1 MSRRFVVLLLA
12 LLIFYSMQNLA
23 FEEKIGKDSTK
34 NFENDYTHFVVAELG
49 STTYCPYC
57 PDASDLMH
65 SLHSLGNLPF
75 YYITLVY
82 DKSDVA
88 QRRGRAFNDYFI
100 PMLYVDGG
108 YKVVDTTSEIS
119 YSNAIKSS
127 AERNVRDV
135 DIEVNAE
142 WNGNDV
148 SIILNVTNNEN
159 RIYFGHIMVCMAEID
174 SRWIRNDGKHYNN
187 TLMDY
192 ALNRYILIPGGKTK
206 KLEVEWENKY
216 NLQEGNTLILAFIS
230 NWIPHIQQNPWE
242 KPKPNFFIAQF
253 VDDANAAEI

>member
-1 MSRRFVVLLLA
+1 MILLLA

-23 FEEKIGKDSTK
+23 FEEKIGKDLTK

-65 SLHSLGNLPF
+65 SLHSSGNLPF

-88 QRRGRAFNDYFI
+88 QRRGMTFNDYFI

-127 AERNVRDV
+127 VGRDVRDI
-135 DIEVNAE
+135 DIKIDAE
-142 WNGNDV
+142 WNRNDV
-148 SIILNVTNNEN
+148 SIVLNVTNNEN

-174 SRWIRNDGKHYNN
+174 SRWIRSDEKHYNN

-206 KLEVEWENKY
+206 KLQIEWNNKY

-230 NWIPHIQQNPWE
+230 NWIPHIQKNPWE
-242 KPKPNFFIAQF
+242 KPKPNFFIAKF
-253 VDDANAAEI
+253 VDDANAVEI